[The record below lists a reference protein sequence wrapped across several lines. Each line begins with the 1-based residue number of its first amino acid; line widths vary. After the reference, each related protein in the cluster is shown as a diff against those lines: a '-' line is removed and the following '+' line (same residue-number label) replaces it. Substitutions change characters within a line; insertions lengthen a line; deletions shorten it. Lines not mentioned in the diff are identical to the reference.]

1 MGIVD
6 AFNREDRVELKVS
19 EVVDYFRVEGR
30 TNAINEILINGLKND
45 ISAKILLKLV
55 EKPNETKEIKK

>member
-55 EKPNETKEIKK
+55 EKPEEKTK